1 MMRKTMKMSLM
12 KIVSKM
18 ILIWMMKKLLLKT
31 MMFTM
36 RNKEFNN

>member
-1 MMRKTMKMSLM
+1 M